1 MLDDGRADTLS
12 CYGRPWADTPH
23 MDRIAREG
31 VRFETAIVQNPVCV
45 PSRTSM
51 KASLYAHQTGVM
63 AMGKP
68 ASTPGRYR
76 TRALNETPNLL
87 NAWKEAGIT
96 PQNLGKAH
104 AFRED
109 WRLLGDAPR
118 YLDNRGR
125 PTPHLPSEWRR
136 RLLSVV
142 RTKTH
147 QWMIGGLL
155 DIPPG
160 QIRTARLGDLA
171 LGRLRELV
179 RSPDPFFLRVS
190 FHAPHVACS
199 TTPSWFVDPSRIDLP
214 FPTPEEILGK
224 PRYERENIHV
234 YSGAPHLSREE
245 IGLAR
250 GTYYGMIRAVDREV
264 GRLLSVLEQAGRL
277 DETII
282 VINSDQGFQL
292 GEHRN
297 WKKRDFYDTNVKV
310 PFILRAPG
318 LLPQGMVVTEPVEM
332 VDFLPTLL
340 ELSGFDPPSGIRGRS
355 LLPLIRGEVREWRRA
370 CFSEHD
376 HSEDAYQ
383 ELRRGGGRR
392 VMVRTREWKL
402 VFFMDERVPDED
414 GALYHLLN
422 DPWEQSNLYGN
433 TAYGGVVEDLKRMA
447 REWDRGE
454 QERGFSYPR
463 SSGLDKIEN
472 GTGNKEGGTGKS
484 PLPDEVGQVEGS
496 PGDRI

>member
-1 MLDDGRADTLS
+1 MPGPRPESLS
-12 CYGRPWADTPH
+12 
-23 MDRIAREG
+23 EN
-31 VRFETAIVQNPVCV
+31 V
-45 PSRTSM
+45 
-51 KASLYAHQTGVM
+51 
-63 AMGKP
+63 GK
-68 ASTPGRYR
+68 T
-76 TRALNETPNLL
+76 
-87 NAWKEAGIT
+87 
-96 PQNLGKAH
+96 H

-109 WRLLGDAPR
+109 WRQLGDAPR
-118 YLDNRGR
+118 FLDNRGR
-125 PTPHLPSEWRR
+125 PTSHLRPEWHR

-155 DIPPG
+155 DVPPG

-171 LGRLRELV
+171 LGRLREVV

-199 TTPSWFVDPSRIDLP
+199 TTPSYFVDPSRIDLP
-214 FPTPEEILGK
+214 LPTPEEILGK

-277 DETII
+277 QETII

-292 GEHRN
+292 GEHGN

-318 LLPQGMVVTEPVEM
+318 LLPQGKVVTEPVEM

-340 ELSGFDPPSGIRGRS
+340 ELSGFDPPVGIPGRS
-355 LLPLIRGEVREWRRA
+355 LLPLIRGKVREWRQA

-376 HSEDAYQ
+376 HAEDAYE

-414 GALYHLLN
+414 GALYQLRS
-422 DPWEQSNLYGN
+422 DPWEQRNLYGDP
-433 TAYGGVVEDLKRMA
+433 AYNGVVAELKRMT

-454 QERGFSYPR
+454 PR
-463 SSGLDKIEN
+463 SQI
-472 GTGNKEGGTGKS
+472 
-484 PLPDEVGQVEGS
+484 
-496 PGDRI
+496 R